1 MLQCRFHVL
10 HVRME
15 QKGNSNGPVID
26 AYQWSTSFDT
36 RIVFVNSLKCIRR
49 GRGPVEAR
57 CSGSDIEVSHR
68 AWYCHKRGRYG
79 EDSAPNFLQRA
90 SCCPEEHPVLL
101 TEAPLNP
108 KANRER
114 MTQIMFETFNVPAM
128 YVNSQAVLSLCA
140 SGRTTGCV
148 LDSGD
153 GLSHTVPDF
162 VNLHHAALQ
171 KNTVYARHTAQMKA
185 WSSGVYIIGF
195 MRFLAS
201 QWEA

>member
-1 MLQCRFHVL
+1 
-10 HVRME
+10 ME

-57 CSGSDIEVSHR
+57 CSDIEVSHR

-185 WSSGVYIIGF
+185 WSPGVNIIGF